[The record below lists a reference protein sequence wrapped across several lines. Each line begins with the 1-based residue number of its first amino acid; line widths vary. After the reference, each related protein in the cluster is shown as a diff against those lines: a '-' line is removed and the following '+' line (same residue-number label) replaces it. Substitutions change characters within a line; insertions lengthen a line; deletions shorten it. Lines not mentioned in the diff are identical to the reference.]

1 MKEGCHQPTNESPT
15 CSFGNCSV
23 SSPGPIAPGALKP
36 ISARISNLD
45 RMTSSPPDL
54 SRLRIERDAPSAGQ
68 RNALRN
74 AALLFGAAVVLV
86 GGAYLYLR
94 PAGALEVRVAR
105 VEVSGGAAGTGTGIT
120 ANGYVV
126 ARTRASV
133 SSRLSGRLAMLAVEE
148 GSRVR
153 RGDVM
158 ARLENDEYVAAL
170 AQAVADSARA
180 EAAYREAAAAR
191 DQLVRDLARAK
202 DLLAQNMEPVA
213 RSEEIESQ
221 LKGAEARVGVQ
232 GAQIRSATAAVAYAR
247 ANLDNTFIRAPFDG
261 TVLRKDAEVG
271 EVVAPVAAGGGLTR
285 GAVVTMADLQT
296 LEVEVDVNEAYI
308 AQVQDR
314 QPTRIILDAYPSA
327 SFNGRVRQIVPTADR
342 QRATVQVKV
351 SITDRDRRIL
361 PEMGARV
368 EFLAV
373 ERPADAA
380 EPMRVFVTAEAVR
393 TEGASTVVYVVR
405 EGVASRQ
412 EIEAGPVSAG
422 RREVRSGLSGGE
434 QVIVNPP
441 RDLTAGA
448 RVNVVN

>member
-1 MKEGCHQPTNESPT
+1 
-15 CSFGNCSV
+15 
-23 SSPGPIAPGALKP
+23 
-36 ISARISNLD
+36 
-45 RMTSSPPDL
+45 MTSTPPDL
-54 SRLRIERDAPSAGQ
+54 SRLRIARDEPSDGQ
-68 RNALRN
+68 RGALRN
-74 AALLFGAAVVLV
+74 AAILFGGAVLIVAA
-86 GGAYLYLR
+86 AYLYLR
-94 PAGALEVRVAR
+94 PASAIEVKVAR

-153 RGDVM
+153 RGEVM
-158 ARLENDEYVAAL
+158 ARLENAEYVAAL
-170 AQAVADSARA
+170 AQAVADSGRA
-180 EAAYREAAAAR
+180 EAGVRESIAAR
-191 DQLVRDLARAK
+191 DQVERELTRAR
-202 DLLAQNMEPVA
+202 DLLARNMEPVA
-213 RSEEIESQ
+213 RSEELAAQ
-221 LKGAEARVGVQ
+221 LEGAEARVGVQ
-232 GAQIRSATAAVAYAR
+232 RAQVRSATAQVAYAR
-247 ANLDNTFIRAPFDG
+247 ANLDNTYIRAPFDG

-308 AQVQDR
+308 SQVQSR

-327 SFNGRVRQIVPTADR
+327 TFEGKVRQIVPTADR

-351 SITDRDRRIL
+351 SITDRDNRIL

-373 ERPADAA
+373 ERAGDAA
-380 EPMRVFVTAEAVR
+380 EPMRVFVTADAVR
-393 TEGASTVVYVVR
+393 TEGPNTVVYLVR
-405 EGVASRQ
+405 DGLASRQ
-412 EIEAGPVSAG
+412 VIEAGPVSAG

-441 RDLTAGA
+441 RDLTEGA